1 MIAALRGTVA
11 EKSLEEAIIDV
22 GGVGYR
28 VAFSTLTIGKLPAE
42 GQPVHVRVRTVVR
55 EDAFDL
61 FGFLTRG
68 EEEMFQL
75 LNSVSQVGPRLA
87 LTVLSGMEVPELV
100 AALSRGEVARLTK
113 IKGIG
118 KKTAE
123 RLVLELKDK
132 VKELHLEAVAQG
144 ATAAATGGGAD
155 GGPGLG
161 AVEPG
166 LQGAAGGEGGGV
178 GGRAAG
184 AGGCVP
190 GPVPRGPQGAAL
202 GGLSG
207 GFESRRLQAE
217 QPAALKRSPSEK
229 EGGAYIRSGS
239 RCTCPC
245 AAWCS

>member
-1 MIAALRGTVA
+1 MIAALRGTLV
-11 EKSLEEAIIDV
+11 EKSLEEVIIDV

-28 VAFSTLTIGKLPAE
+28 VALSTLAVGKLPAE

-55 EDAFDL
+55 EDAFEL

-100 AALSRGEVARLTK
+100 AALSRGESARLTK

-118 KKTAE
+118 KKTAD

-144 ATAAATGGGAD
+144 ATA
-155 GGPGLG
+155 P
-161 AVEPG
+161 PP
-166 LQGAAGGEGGGV
+166 AAGPMADLV
-178 GGRAAG
+178 S
-184 AGGCVP
+184 
-190 GPVPRGPQGAAL
+190 AL
-202 GGLSG
+202 VNL
-207 GFESRRLQAE
+207 GFKAPQAE
-217 QPAALKRSPSEK
+217 KAAEMAGERLGPEADFQALVREALK
-229 EGGAYIRSGS
+229 ALRSG
-239 RCTCPC
+239 
-245 AAWCS
+245 A

>member
-1 MIAALRGTVA
+1 MIAALRGTLV

-22 GGVGYR
+22 GGVSYR
-28 VAFSTLTIGKLPAE
+28 VALSTLAIGKLPAE

-87 LTVLSGMEVPELV
+87 MTVLSGMEVPELV

-144 ATAAATGGGAD
+144 ATAS
-155 GGPGLG
+155 P
-161 AVEPG
+161 P
-166 LQGAAGGEGGGV
+166 AAGPMADLV
-178 GGRAAG
+178 S
-184 AGGCVP
+184 
-190 GPVPRGPQGAAL
+190 AL
-202 GGLSG
+202 LNLGYKAP
-207 GFESRRLQAE
+207 QAE
-217 QPAALKRSPSEK
+217 KAAELAGERLGPEAEFQALFREALKVL
-229 EGGAYIRSGS
+229 RSG
-239 RCTCPC
+239 
-245 AAWCS
+245 A